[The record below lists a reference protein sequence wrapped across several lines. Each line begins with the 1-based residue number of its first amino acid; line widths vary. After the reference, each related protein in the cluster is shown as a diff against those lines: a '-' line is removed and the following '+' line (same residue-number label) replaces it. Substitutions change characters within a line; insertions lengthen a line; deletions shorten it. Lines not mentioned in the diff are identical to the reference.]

1 MKTSRISGL
10 IDAQPEMPTSA
21 SRPLSSEVEVV
32 PRPCCFVCGQAGR
45 ELYGGLIDWLFSAP
59 GRWGMRGCADC
70 GIVWLDPQPA
80 IQEIPKLYSNYYTH
94 VGAPSHVSFG
104 RLRQEISRSVLS
116 RLGYS
121 ADRHPVD
128 HSDKILPRLLSRI
141 GPIARANALD
151 VVGLHAADVG
161 SLLDV
166 GCGNGYFMERMR
178 SLGWSV
184 TGVDPDPSAVSYAAG
199 QGLRVFHGT
208 VADVPD
214 EARFDVI
221 VLSHVIEHVPDPIQ
235 LLRDCERR
243 LRPGS
248 GRLIITT
255 PNVNS
260 LGHRWF
266 KQYWRGLEIP
276 RHLVL
281 FSATALGKCV
291 ARAGLLLENLRT
303 ETRLAVRIHNASAC
317 ARAGERMVAERT
329 RFKAST
335 KIGGYFFMVAENTLI
350 SFNPQLGEELFCICR
365 APQLP

>member
-1 MKTSRISGL
+1 MKTS
-10 IDAQPEMPTSA
+10 PTSVLLETQSEITVSA
-21 SRPLSSEVEVV
+21 SPRSLNGEVRVV
-32 PRPCCFVCGQAGR
+32 ASPSCFLCGKAGQQ
-45 ELYGGLIDWLFSAP
+45 LYRGLVDWLFSAP
-59 GRWGMRGCADC
+59 GTWGMRSCADC
-70 GIVWLDPQPA
+70 EVAWLDPQPA
-80 IQEIPKLYSNYYTH
+80 IEDIPNLYSSYYTH
-94 VGAPSHVSFG
+94 VAAPSQVTFG
-104 RLRQEISRSVLS
+104 KLRQEISRAVLS

-121 ADRHPVD
+121 VD
-128 HSDKILPRLLSRI
+128 HSDKLLSRLLSRV

-151 VVGLHAADVG
+151 VLGLHAADIG

-184 TGVDPDPSAVSYAAG
+184 TGVDPDPSAVSYTASRGLAVF
-199 QGLRVFHGT
+199 QGG

-243 LRPGS
+243 LRPGI

-255 PNVNS
+255 PNAGS

-266 KQYWRGLEIP
+266 KPHWRGLEIP
-276 RHLVL
+276 RHLIL
-281 FSATALGKCV
+281 FSATALGRCV
-291 ARAGLLLENLRT
+291 AQAGLLLEDLRT

-335 KIGGYFFMVAENTLI
+335 KIAGYFFMVAENMLM
-350 SFNPQLGEELFCICR
+350 SFNPQVGEELFCICR
-365 APQLP
+365 APQLR